1 MEWIVENWVLIVV
14 SFAVG
19 AVVSRALVI
28 FFEQPSS
35 EQIKDIKQWLLWAV
49 TIAEADLG
57 AGTGKLKLRY
67 VYDMFLG
74 KFPYFAAVIP
84 FDTFCV
90 WVDEALDEMREWL
103 KDEKIQQALVNL

>member
-1 MEWIVENWVLIVV
+1 MEWIVENWVLIVI

-19 AVVSRALVI
+19 AVVSRFI
-28 FFEQPSS
+28 FTFLEQPSA

-67 VYDMFLG
+67 VYDMFLS
-74 KFPYFAAVIP
+74 KFPYFAAVIS
-84 FDTFCV
+84 FETFSL
-90 WVDEALDEMREWL
+90 WVDEALEEMREWL
-103 KDEKIQQALVNL
+103 KEEKIAEAVKEL